1 MAGRVEVIMPKCKL
15 VLVALAVLALSSL
28 ACGNSNKVA
37 DAIPEA
43 APDPVQVKYEA
54 MKNAYE
60 LGETLF
66 FFDAPQSVRYALFY
80 GGQRIVFIKERA
92 LRGVKLTSNECLN
105 LDIKKEYTDDEGEK
119 NWSTQYTFQGVG
131 PGDYVY
137 FESGLWRVTHYTP

>member
-1 MAGRVEVIMPKCKL
+1 MRKRLFWV
-15 VLVALAVLALSSL
+15 VLVFAVLSL
-28 ACGNSNKVA
+28 ACGGPDRVA

-66 FFDAPQSVRYALFY
+66 FFDAPQNGVRYALFY
-80 GGQRIVFIKERA
+80 GGQRIVFIKERI
-92 LRGVKLTSNECLN
+92 LRGVKLTSQEALN
-105 LDIKKEYTDDEGEK
+105 LDVKKEYTDDEGEK
-119 NWSTQYTFQGVG
+119 NWSTQYTFQTIG